1 MMKQLPLLLII
12 SALCSS
18 YLTPQSVRGGDT
30 VINNAECSSAMWWT
44 PYEYAIEVGPCF
56 NLWEGTFE
64 MIAPDGVATTILPW
78 QDFGEA
84 FNGWKKWMQEPMILP
99 LSVTGDYTIR
109 GEGIGCVGYGWVNGS
124 FQCINGTVIY
134 ERRVYMESWV
144 EGGPRKL
151 EKPTLP
157 EISELTG
164 SEVVVSWIGGP
175 GDYRVVA
182 RKMKGKAITSYKTTC
197 SITVDET
204 GPGSCALQDVTPG
217 RWRIR
222 VTRSSDGQSASRT
235 KIVKFY
241 AIQ

>member
-1 MMKQLPLLLII
+1 MKLFKLMICSLLLITSFGFPKVA
-12 SALCSS
+12 SA
-18 YLTPQSVRGGDT
+18 GNT
-30 VINNAECSSAMWWT
+30 VINTAECSFGTWFT
-44 PYEYAIEVGPCF
+44 PYQYSVELINCY
-56 NLWEGTFE
+56 NLWEGTFWVV
-64 MIAPDGVATTILPW
+64 APDGTTTEILPW
-78 QDFGEA
+78 QDFIDA
-84 FNGWKKWMQEPMILP
+84 FNGWKKWMPEPTILP
-99 LSVTGDYTIR
+99 VTASGDYSFR
-109 GEGIGCVGYGWVNGS
+109 GEGIGCIAFDWVNGV
-124 FQCINGTVIY
+124 FTCINGTVY
-134 ERRVYMESWV
+134 YQRNWYMESWV
-144 EGGPRKL
+144 EGSPRKL
-151 EKPTLP
+151 EKPTHP

-182 RKMKGKAITSYKTTC
+182 RKMKGKAVTSYKTTC

-204 GPGSCALQDVTPG
+204 GPGSCVLQDVIPG